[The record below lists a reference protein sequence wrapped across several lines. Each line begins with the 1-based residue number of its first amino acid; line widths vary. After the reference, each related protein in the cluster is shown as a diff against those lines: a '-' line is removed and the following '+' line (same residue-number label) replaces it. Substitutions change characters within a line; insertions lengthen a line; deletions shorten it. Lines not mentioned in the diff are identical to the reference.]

1 MRKARAMAK
10 WKQETGPSPKSGPR
24 PSQAGPKPAARQERR
39 PPPAAQR
46 KHDPDVSWLYG
57 FHSVQAALNA
67 GARKLIRLYATKEAA
82 LRLKDEIGAR
92 GLETTLL
99 TAAEID
105 RLAPREAVHQGLLL
119 EARPL
124 PPVTLEDLPG
134 KGVVLVLDQISDPH
148 NVGAILRTAAAFG
161 VEALVT
167 TDRHRPEFSGVLAK
181 AASGGLEIVP
191 VCVVTN
197 LARALTH
204 LADLGYWRVGLDS
217 EAPIALGK
225 AKLAKPLALVL
236 GAEGPG
242 LRRLTR
248 EHCDELA
255 RLDLPGPIKSLNVSN
270 ACAIALQIASGA

>member
-1 MRKARAMAK
+1 
-10 WKQETGPSPKSGPR
+10 
-24 PSQAGPKPAARQERR
+24 
-39 PPPAAQR
+39 
-46 KHDPDVSWLYG
+46 
-57 FHSVQAALNA
+57 
-67 GARKLIRLYATKEAA
+67 
-82 LRLKDEIGAR
+82 
-92 GLETTLL
+92 
-99 TAAEID
+99 
-105 RLAPREAVHQGLLL
+105 LLL

-124 PPVTLEDLPG
+124 PPVALDALPA
-134 KGVVLVLDQISDPH
+134 KGVVLALDQISDPH

-181 AASGGLEIVP
+181 AASGGLEVVP
-191 VCVVTN
+191 ICVVTN
-197 LARALTH
+197 LARALGD

-217 EAPIALGK
+217 EAPIPLGQ
-225 AKLAKPLALVL
+225 AKLTKPLVLVM

-270 ACAIALQIASGA
+270 ATGRAADRAGAMNLGARSGVADPANPPLLAKAVTAGGDVGEAFVDVGLQSGQFPALQSAFHLPIAQRGAHDLVALRDRALHDGGHIGRQGDGQALDVGLWGPHGQ